1 MSLHVPG
8 FRQVGS
14 IEKTAG
20 RRATSDERDLVEGR
34 EILPF
39 NLLIYLAFHYA
50 KLTGQ
55 RSVGTPEE
63 NGATVSDRANQ

>member
-34 EILPF
+34 VSEVRRVSEVIQVS
-39 NLLIYLAFHYA
+39 
-50 KLTGQ
+50 KVTQ
-55 RSVGTPEE
+55 V
-63 NGATVSDRANQ
+63 TV